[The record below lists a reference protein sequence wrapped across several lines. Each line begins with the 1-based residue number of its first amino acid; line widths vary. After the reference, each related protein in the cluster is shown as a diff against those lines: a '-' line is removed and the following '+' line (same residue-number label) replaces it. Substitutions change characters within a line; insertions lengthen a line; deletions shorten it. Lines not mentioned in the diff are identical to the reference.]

1 MPFWQSDFIQAKPT
15 VGESQVVLWT
25 RTLCSHPF
33 GSVLSEGAGLSGT
46 GKRNGILKGAVD
58 ELISSP
64 LKKIMFTSTDVDSKS
79 NDSRDE
85 DEEDDFAQTLKRE

>member
-1 MPFWQSDFIQAKPT
+1 M
-15 VGESQVVLWT
+15 
-25 RTLCSHPF
+25 
-33 GSVLSEGAGLSGT
+33 LSEGAGLSGT

-64 LKKIMFTSTDVDSKS
+64 LKKITFTSTDVDSES

-85 DEEDDFAQTLKRE
+85 DEEGDLAQTLKRE